1 MAVSSG
7 AERVHVLC
15 GSLCVRKIFIS
26 SPSAVLTD
34 GITQTGTWDW
44 SGLSTSGGKTGS
56 SSTSTVCLVNQ
67 LSITSIFRL
76 QCNHWVHNVSVMFNA
91 LCKYLVCY
99 GYTPFNINKRST
111 LGEIPH

>member
-15 GSLCVRKIFIS
+15 GSLCVRKTFIS

-34 GITQTGTWDW
+34 GIIQTGTWDW
-44 SGLSTSGGKTGS
+44 SGLSTSGGKAGS

-67 LSITSIFRL
+67 LSIMSVFRL
-76 QCNHWVHNVSVMFNA
+76 QCNHWVQNVSIMFNA
-91 LCKYLVCY
+91 LYKYFVCY
-99 GYTPFNINKRST
+99 DYTPFNINKRST
-111 LGEIPH
+111 LEEIPH